1 LRSLTEKGSSKRYP
15 KTIDMSNVSILSA
28 NKTLNP
34 VFYDWTKVFIP
45 SCDGSA
51 HQGYRLNPVTF
62 RSTDMY
68 FRGTNN
74 TLQHLKYLNE
84 TYQLYL
90 RPTIVVSG
98 SAVGGLAAMLWANH
112 IQENAIKSRVYVL
125 ADSAVEVLDV
135 RSALTNRT
143 VVLEKTANLF
153 KLVNTEI
160 DIPNAECVKDYP
172 GQRECL
178 MAGVL
183 AHYIKTPVY
192 LIESQYDLWALRNI
206 LELDCVPEG

>member
-1 LRSLTEKGSSKRYP
+1 
-15 KTIDMSNVSILSA
+15 M
-28 NKTLNP
+28 
-34 VFYDWTKVFIP
+34 FYDWTKVYIP
-45 SCDGSA
+45 SCDGCA
-51 HQGYRLNPVTF
+51 HQGSRQAPVTF

-74 TLQHLKYLNE
+74 TLQHLKYLND

-90 RPTIVVSG
+90 RPMIVVSG
-98 SAVGGLAAMLWANH
+98 TSTGGLAAMLWANF
-112 IQENAIKSRVYVL
+112 IQESAIKSRVYVV

-135 RSALTNRT
+135 RSALTNQT
-143 VVLEKTANLF
+143 VALQKMANLF
-153 KLVNTEI
+153 KLVNTEV
-160 DIPNAECVKDYP
+160 DIPNKECIKDYP

-192 LIESQYDLWALRNI
+192 LI
-206 LELDCVPEG
+206 